1 MFLARTGGNIVYG
14 GLRKSAFLSEF
25 SLSLKSGFC
34 TEIWGSSRNPPYTH
48 DVISYF
54 KTTQQMKKKLLTALF
69 LTTGLTTF
77 GQINMA
83 DSTAQVIT
91 YWEKGEKQN
100 YTVTTEKI
108 KLKGTDTTSRELTT
122 YDVEI
127 TVLNQTDKSY
137 TVQWLYKNIKTSST
151 NPTIQKVMNVT
162 KDMKVIFK
170 TDELGAFTEVVN
182 WKEVRDYIQKATNS
196 LSKDFSA
203 IPEMDKVLKQIA
215 ATYSTKEAIESAA
228 IKDIQQFHTFHGAK
242 YKLGEVLEGQLKVPN
257 LFGTEPFDSDFT
269 IYLDEINEA
278 DNNFIMRAT
287 QEVNKEQLTNATFD
301 YLTKMANN
309 MKVTPPKRED
319 LKDLKNETLTASRMH
334 GTGWVVYSVQTT
346 TVTSDNTTNIEERV
360 IEIK

>member
-1 MFLARTGGNIVYG
+1 MT
-14 GLRKSAFLSEF
+14 
-25 SLSLKSGFC
+25 
-34 TEIWGSSRNPPYTH
+34 
-48 DVISYF
+48 
-54 KTTQQMKKKLLTALF
+54 KKLLTTLF
-69 LTTGLTTF
+69 LATGLTAF

-91 YWEKGEKQN
+91 YWDKGEKQN
-100 YTVTTEKI
+100 YTITSEKI
-108 KLKGTDTTSRELTT
+108 KLKGTDTTSKVITT

-137 TVQWLYKNIKTSST
+137 TIQWLYKNIKTNST
-151 NPTIQKVMNVT
+151 NPTIQKLMNIT
-162 KDMKVIFK
+162 KDMKVVFK

-182 WKEVRDYIQKATNS
+182 WKEIRDYIQKATNS
-196 LSKDFSA
+196 LSKDFAA
-203 IPEMDKVLKQIA
+203 IPEMDKVLKQTA
-215 ATYSTKEAIESAA
+215 AIYSSKEAVESAA

-242 YKLGEVLEGQLKVPN
+242 YKLGEVLEGQIKVPN

-278 DNNFIMRAT
+278 DNNFIVRST

-301 YLTKMANN
+301 YLTKMANT
-309 MKVTPPKRED
+309 MKVAPPKRED
-319 LKDLKNETLTASRMH
+319 LKDLKNETLTASRIH

-346 TVTSDNTTNIEERV
+346 TINSDDITKIEERT